1 MLTDDEVRDE
11 VRRFVAE
18 AWDPDLTLA
27 EWWDRLADS
36 GWAVPTW
43 PEEWLGRGLP
53 GAAARTVSEA
63 FSGLRPYQ
71 RLD

>member
-18 AWDPDLTLA
+18 AWDPELTLA
-27 EWWDRLADS
+27 EWWDRLAES

-43 PEEWLGRGLP
+43 PMEWFGSRS
-53 GAAARTVSEA
+53 ARA
-63 FSGLRPYQ
+63 RPPAP
-71 RLD
+71 